1 LYHRLRFFATARWLC
16 AAFEEIPQ
24 AEKEKERERNMDI
37 LVYGAGVIGSVYAA
51 RLQEAGQNVS
61 LLARGQRAVSL
72 RTHGIQLED
81 ALTGRRMTTQ
91 VSVVEHLAPTDR
103 YDVVLVTVR
112 LDQLHSVLPIL
123 AANRQVPTLLFLLSN
138 PAGMRRFELLDPQR
152 VVPGFPAVGGIRK
165 GDVVHYITPRQVPTM
180 LGEADGRVTP
190 RLRQLAAI
198 FKQAGF
204 TVNLSPDM
212 QMWLKT
218 HSIMD
223 MGIIAA
229 VMMTGRKS
237 AQLARSRRNVVMLV
251 QAIREGL
258 LALRALGTPLT
269 PFYLTVLFLWL
280 PRWLTVILLQSLL
293 RTRISVLGIDAHFG
307 DDMYGIEEIRQMA
320 REIMAQLRSSP
331 LATPTLSRLMVALEQ
346 TTH

>member
-1 LYHRLRFFATARWLC
+1 
-16 AAFEEIPQ
+16 
-24 AEKEKERERNMDI
+24 MDI

-51 RLQEAGQNVS
+51 RLKAAGHNVS

-81 ALTGRRMTTQ
+81 ASTGRRMTTQ

-112 LDQLHSVLPIL
+112 LDQLPSVLPIL
-123 AANRQVPTLLFLLSN
+123 AANRQVPTLLFLLNN
-138 PAGMRRFELLDPQR
+138 PAGMRQFEQLDPQR
-152 VVPGFPAVGGIRK
+152 VVPGFPAVGGVRE
-165 GDVVHYITPRQVPTM
+165 GDVVHYLTLRQVPTM

-198 FKQAGF
+198 FKQASF
-204 TVNLSPDM
+204 TVELSPDM
-212 QMWLKT
+212 QTWLKT
-218 HSIMD
+218 HAIMD

-258 LALRALGTPLT
+258 LALRALGTSLT
-269 PFYLTVLFLWL
+269 PFSLTLLFLWL
-280 PRWLTVILLQSLL
+280 PSFLTVILIQSLL
-293 RTRISVLGIDAHFG
+293 RTRISVLGIDAHLG
-307 DDMYGIEEIRQMA
+307 DDIEEIRQMA

-331 LATPTLSRLMVALEQ
+331 LATPTLDRLMVALEQ

>member
-1 LYHRLRFFATARWLC
+1 VA
-16 AAFEEIPQ
+16 
-24 AEKEKERERNMDI
+24 
-37 LVYGAGVIGSVYAA
+37 
-51 RLQEAGQNVS
+51 
-61 LLARGQRAVSL
+61 
-72 RTHGIQLED
+72 
-81 ALTGRRMTTQ
+81 
-91 VSVVEHLAPTDR
+91 VVEQLAPGDR

-123 AANRQVPTLLFLLSN
+123 AANRQVPTLLFLLNN
-138 PAGMRRFELLDPQR
+138 PAGMRQFEQLDPQR
-152 VVPGFPAVGGIRK
+152 VVPGFPAVGGTRE
-165 GDVVHYITPRQVPTM
+165 GDVVQYITLRQVPTM

-190 RLRQLAAI
+190 RLHQLAAV

-204 TVNLSPDM
+204 TVELSPDM
-212 QMWLKT
+212 QTWLKT
-218 HSIMD
+218 HAIMG

-258 LALRALGTPLT
+258 QALRALGTPLT

-280 PRWLTVILLQSLL
+280 PSFLTVTLLQSLL
-293 RTRISVLGIDAHFG
+293 RTRLSVLGIDAHL
-307 DDMYGIEEIRQMA
+307 DDDLEEIRQMSG
-320 REIMAQLRSSP
+320 EIMAQLRSSP
-331 LATPTLSRLMVALEQ
+331 LTTPTLDRLMVVLEQ

>member
-1 LYHRLRFFATARWLC
+1 
-16 AAFEEIPQ
+16 
-24 AEKEKERERNMDI
+24 MDI

-81 ALTGRRMTTQ
+81 ASTGQKTTTR
-91 VSVVEHLAPTDR
+91 VSVVEHLTPTDR
-103 YDVVLVTVR
+103 YDLVLVTVR
-112 LDQLHSVLPIL
+112 LDQLHSILPIL
-123 AANRQVPTLLFLLSN
+123 DANRQVPTLLFLLNN
-138 PAGMRRFELLDPQR
+138 PAGMRQFEQLDPQR
-152 VVPGFPAVGGIRK
+152 VVPGFPAVGGTRE
-165 GDVVHYITPRQVPTM
+165 GDVVHYITLRQVPTM

-190 RLRQLAAI
+190 RLRQLAAV

-204 TVNLSPDM
+204 TVALNSDM

-218 HSIMD
+218 HAIMD
-223 MGIIAA
+223 MGMIAA
-229 VMMTGRKS
+229 VMMMGGKS

-269 PFYLTVLFLWL
+269 PFYLTLLFLWL

-293 RTRISVLGIDAHFG
+293 RTRLSALGIDAHLG
-307 DDMYGIEEIRQMA
+307 DDIEEIRQMA
-320 REIMAQLRSSP
+320 REIMTQLRSSP
-331 LATPTLSRLMVALEQ
+331 RATPTLNRLMVALEQ
-346 TTH
+346 PTH

>member
-1 LYHRLRFFATARWLC
+1 
-16 AAFEEIPQ
+16 
-24 AEKEKERERNMDI
+24 MDI

-51 RLQEAGQNVS
+51 KLQEAGQNVS

-72 RTHGIQLED
+72 RTHGIQLEN
-81 ALTGRRMTTQ
+81 ASTGKKTTTQ
-91 VSVVEHLAPTDR
+91 VAVVEHLAPTDR

-123 AANRQVPTLLFLLSN
+123 AANRQVPTLLFMLNN
-138 PAGMRRFELLDPQR
+138 PAGMQQFEQLDPQR
-152 VVPGFPAVGGIRK
+152 VVPGFPAIGGARK
-165 GDVVHYITPRQVPTM
+165 GNVVHYIAVRQVPTT

-204 TVNLSPDM
+204 TVALSPDM
-212 QMWLKT
+212 QTWLKT
-218 HSIMD
+218 HAIMD

-229 VMMTGRKS
+229 VMMMGGS

-251 QAIREGL
+251 QAMREGL

-269 PFYLTVLFLWL
+269 PFYLTMLFLWL
-280 PRWLTVILLQSLL
+280 PRWLTVIFFQALL
-293 RTRISVLGIDAHFG
+293 RTRLSVLGIDAHL
-307 DDMYGIEEIRQMA
+307 DDDIEEVRQVT

-331 LATPTLSRLMVALEQ
+331 LTTPTLNRLMEALEQ

>member
-1 LYHRLRFFATARWLC
+1 M
-16 AAFEEIPQ
+16 
-24 AEKEKERERNMDI
+24 NI

-51 RLQEAGQNVS
+51 RLQEAGHNVT
-61 LLARGQRAVSL
+61 LLARGQRATSL
-72 RTHGIQLED
+72 RAHGIQLEND
-81 ALTGRRMTTQ
+81 STGRRTTTQ
-91 VSVVEHLAPTDR
+91 VAIVEQLAPDDR
-103 YDVVLVTVR
+103 YDVILVTVR

-123 AANRQVPTLLFLLSN
+123 AANRQVPTLLFLLNN
-138 PAGMRRFELLDPQR
+138 PAGMRQFDELDPQR
-152 VVPGFPAVGGIRK
+152 VVAGFPAIGGVRE
-165 GDVVHYITPRQVPTM
+165 GDVVHYITLRQMPTM

-212 QMWLKT
+212 QTWLKT
-218 HSIMD
+218 HAIMD

-269 PFYLTVLFLWL
+269 PFYLTLLFLWL
-280 PRWLTVILLQSLL
+280 PRWLTIFFLQAVL
-293 RTRISVLGIDAHFG
+293 RTHLSTLGIDAHL
-307 DDMYGIEEIRQMA
+307 DDDLEEIRQMSG
-320 REIMAQLRSSP
+320 EIMAQLRSSP
-331 LATPTLSRLMVALEQ
+331 LATPTLNRLMVVLEQ
-346 TTH
+346 TTN

>member
-1 LYHRLRFFATARWLC
+1 
-16 AAFEEIPQ
+16 
-24 AEKEKERERNMDI
+24 MDI

-81 ALTGRRMTTQ
+81 ASTGRRTTTR
-91 VSVVEHLAPTDR
+91 VSVVEHLAPADR

-123 AANRQVPTLLFLLSN
+123 AANRQVPTLLFLLNN
-138 PAGMRRFELLDPQR
+138 PTGMRQFEQLDPQR
-152 VVPGFPAVGGIRK
+152 AVPGFPAVGGARE
-165 GDVVHYITPRQVPTM
+165 GDVVHYITLRQVPTM

-190 RLRQLAAI
+190 RLRQLAAV

-204 TVNLSPDM
+204 TVHLNPDM
-212 QMWLKT
+212 QMWLRT
-218 HSIMD
+218 HAIMD

-229 VMMTGRKS
+229 VMMTGGS
-237 AQLARSRRNVVMLV
+237 AQLARSRHNVVMLV

-269 PFYLTVLFLWL
+269 PFYLTMLFLWF

-293 RTRISVLGIDAHFG
+293 RTRLSVLGIDAHLG
-307 DDMYGIEEIRQMA
+307 DDLEEIRQMA

-331 LATPTLSRLMVALEQ
+331 LTTPTLHRLMVALEQ
-346 TTH
+346 PTH

>member
-1 LYHRLRFFATARWLC
+1 
-16 AAFEEIPQ
+16 
-24 AEKEKERERNMDI
+24 MDI

-72 RTHGIQLED
+72 RAHGIQLEN
-81 ALTGRRMTTQ
+81 ASTGRRTTTQ
-91 VSVVEHLAPTDR
+91 VSVVEDLAPTDK

-123 AANRQVPTLLFLLSN
+123 AANRQVPTLLFLLNN
-138 PAGMRRFELLDPQR
+138 PAGMRQFEQLDPQR
-152 VVPGFPAVGGIRK
+152 VVPGFPALGGVRE
-165 GDVVHYITPRQVPTM
+165 GDVVHYITLRQVPTM

-190 RLRQLAAI
+190 RLRQLAAV

-204 TVNLSPDM
+204 TVHLNPDM
-212 QMWLKT
+212 QMWLRT
-218 HSIMD
+218 HAIMD

-229 VMMTGRKS
+229 VMMTGGS

-258 LALRALGTPLT
+258 LSLRAL
-269 PFYLTVLFLWL
+269 W
-280 PRWLTVILLQSLL
+280 
-293 RTRISVLGIDAHFG
+293 
-307 DDMYGIEEIRQMA
+307 
-320 REIMAQLRSSP
+320 
-331 LATPTLSRLMVALEQ
+331 
-346 TTH
+346 

>member
-1 LYHRLRFFATARWLC
+1 
-16 AAFEEIPQ
+16 
-24 AEKEKERERNMDI
+24 MDI

-51 RLQEAGQNVS
+51 RLKEAGQNVS

-72 RTHGIQLED
+72 RAHGIQLED
-81 ALTGRRMTTQ
+81 ASTGRRTTIR
-91 VSVVEHLAPTDR
+91 VSIVEDLTPTDR

-112 LDQLHSVLPIL
+112 LDQLHSILPIL
-123 AANRQVPTLLFLLSN
+123 AANRQIPTLLFLLNN
-138 PAGMRRFELLDPQR
+138 PAGMRQFEQLDLQR
-152 VVPGFPAVGGIRK
+152 IVPGFPAVGGVRK
-165 GDVVHYITPRQVPTM
+165 GDVVRYITLRQVPTM
-180 LGEADGRVTP
+180 LGEADGRMTP
-190 RLRQLAAI
+190 RIRQLAAI

-218 HSIMD
+218 HAIMD

-237 AQLARSRRNVVMLV
+237 AQLARSRSNVVMLV

-258 LALRALGTPLT
+258 LALRALGMPLT
-269 PFYLTVLFLWL
+269 PFYLTLLFLWL
-280 PRWLTVILLQSLL
+280 PRWLTVILIQSLL
-293 RTRISVLGIDAHFG
+293 RTRLSALGLDAHL
-307 DDMYGIEEIRQMA
+307 DDDLEEIRQMSG
-320 REIMAQLRSSP
+320 EIMAQLRSSP
-331 LATPTLSRLMVALEQ
+331 LATPTLNRLVVVLEQ